1 MDSGRAY
8 AVVTER
14 LTKQYGS
21 TLALAGVDLT
31 VSRGTVYGL
40 VGPNGAGK
48 TTLLGILAGLRHP
61 TSGAASVEGRRISV
75 LPDTPA
81 FDKWL
86 TAREVVALSAALSA
100 HDIPD
105 VHIDRVL
112 REAGL
117 AGAANR
123 KVKGFSRGMLQRL
136 GIAASVVTDPDVLLL
151 DEPAAALDP
160 AGRREVLDLVD
171 QMKGRATVL
180 FSSHI
185 LDDVEA
191 VSDEIGILSQGEL
204 VFQGPLD
211 RLLSENSTTTY
222 RIRMASGVTE
232 VVAALAEAPWSGTV
246 SADDS
251 RVLLEAPD
259 MDAVQRH
266 LVPLLAEVGHPVI
279 AIEPIAESL
288 ESVFLKVTS

>member
-1 MDSGRAY
+1 MDSGPAH

-61 TSGAASVEGRRISV
+61 TSGTASVDGHRVSV

-86 TAREVVALSAALSA
+86 TAREVVALSATLSSQDA
-100 HDIPD
+100 PD
-105 VHIDRVL
+105 AQIDRVL

-117 AGAANR
+117 ADAANR

-191 VSDEIGILSQGEL
+191 VSDEIGILSQGEM

-232 VVAALAEAPWSGTV
+232 VVAALAAAPWSGTV
-246 SADDS
+246 PADDS
-251 RVLLEAPD
+251 RVLLEGPD

-266 LVPLLAEVGHPVI
+266 LVPLLADLGHPVI